1 MNEILEML
9 QELRPEFDFSSS
21 DNFIED
27 ELLDSFDVIALVD
40 MFEKEFHI
48 KIDAL
53 DILPENFTNI
63 NTMKDLINKNEENE
77 MKNTNSISFLSSH
90 VRNPLPKKVIWD
102 ITKSGISQV
111 KENEIILPYKKTSTL

>member
-9 QELRPEFDFSSS
+9 QEIRPEFDFSSS

-48 KIDAL
+48 KIDA
-53 DILPENFTNI
+53 
-63 NTMKDLINKNEENE
+63 
-77 MKNTNSISFLSSH
+77 
-90 VRNPLPKKVIWD
+90 
-102 ITKSGISQV
+102 
-111 KENEIILPYKKTSTL
+111 

>member
-9 QELRPEFDFSSS
+9 QEIRPEFDFSSS

-63 NTMKDLINKNEENE
+63 NTMKDLINKNGG
-77 MKNTNSISFLSSH
+77 MI
-90 VRNPLPKKVIWD
+90 
-102 ITKSGISQV
+102 
-111 KENEIILPYKKTSTL
+111 